1 MWVQGSPDK
10 GPHWVQGQG
19 QGDKGWGLGQGVL
32 QERKGWVLRGKGRG
46 QEGTSQGEEQVE
58 RLGKVEQEEGH

>member
-1 MWVQGSPDK
+1 MQGSPDK
-10 GPHWVQGQG
+10 GPHWVPGQG
-19 QGDKGWGLGQGVL
+19 QGGKGWGPGQEVL

-46 QEGTSQGEEQVE
+46 QESTSQGEGQVE